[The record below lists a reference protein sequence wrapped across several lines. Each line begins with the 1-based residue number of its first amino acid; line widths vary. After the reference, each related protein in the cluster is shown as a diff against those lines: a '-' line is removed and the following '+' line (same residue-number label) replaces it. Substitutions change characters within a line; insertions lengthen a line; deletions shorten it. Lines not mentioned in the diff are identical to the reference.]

1 MFRSCSKKVTTTSV
15 PTVKFSRH
23 KEVTLN
29 GVVCFIKVNRINTDT
44 RLNNLLQRMISGE
57 DHLVTVCL
65 PMPVVNQSRFSA
77 AKVLSFTTVNVIN
90 SSVVNNLQ
98 KLLTKLLSK
107 KNTRSNNDNGCRTNL
122 IELLLSVFDHTD
134 GLTTTRGD
142 DDLSFVVLQHCVN
155 RSLLMWAKGDGQVGV
170 LFSME

>member
-29 GVVCFIKVNRINTDT
+29 GVVCFIKVNRINVDT
-44 RLNNLLQRMISGE
+44 RLNNLLQRMIRRE
-57 DHLVTVCL
+57 DQLLAICL
-65 PMPVVNQSRFSA
+65 ITPVVNQSRFSA
-77 AKVLSFTTVNVIN
+77 TEVLSFTTVNMIDCNIFDV
-90 SSVVNNLQ
+90 LK
-98 KLLTKLLSK
+98 KLLAKLFSK
-107 KNTRSNNDNGCRTNL
+107 KNTRCNNNGNTVTAVVQIILN
-122 IELLLSVFDHTD
+122 HTD
-134 GLTTTRGD
+134 GLTATSGD

-170 LFSME
+170 LFSMDIL